1 MLHQERNRHV
11 ATHFLTLSRARTLSL
26 ATVFRMTDAEAEV
39 LFRDLRW
46 DGGAPH
52 CPACGSL
59 NPYEY
64 RRKTG
69 ALQFE
74 CRDCK
79 KRYTLTSQTL
89 FASHKAPLRA
99 YLACIAVAANEV
111 KGKSALA
118 LSRDLGMSYKACWV
132 LLHKIREAMAEEMKG
147 RVVGGEGSTVEID
160 GGYFGGYVKPA
171 NLRKDR
177 VDRRLRENMSGK
189 RKVVVVVRERG
200 GETLPGVFRSEA
212 QAMGFIK
219 ARVRKHTKLQADEA
233 TSWDALH
240 ARFEMKRINHQE
252 AYSFDGACTNWAE
265 SFFSR
270 MRRGEIGHSHHVAG
284 PYLLRYA
291 QEAAWREDARRV
303 DNGAQVRRI
312 TGLALSAKPSVDFC
326 GYYQR
331 HKD

>member
-1 MLHQERNRHV
+1 M
-11 ATHFLTLSRARTLSL
+11 ASHFLTLSRAKTLSL
-26 ATVFRMTDAEAEV
+26 AQVFRLSEAEAET
-39 LFRDLRW
+39 LFRSFRW
-46 DGGAPH
+46 EAGEPH
-52 CPACGSL
+52 CPACGSV

-79 KRYTLTSQTL
+79 KRYTLTSGTL
-89 FASHKAPLRA
+89 FAAHKAPLRS

-132 LLHKIREAMAEEMKG
+132 MLHKVREAMSQDMKG
-147 RVVGGEGSTVEID
+147 RTLGGEGVIAEVD

-177 VDRRLRENMSGK
+177 KDRRYRENMSGK
-189 RKVVVVVRERG
+189 RKVVVIVRERS
-200 GETLPGVFRSEA
+200 GESLPGVFRSEA
-212 QAMGFIK
+212 QAIGFIK
-219 ARVRKHTKLQADEA
+219 ARVRKETKLNADEA
-233 TSWDALH
+233 SSWDALH
-240 ARFEMKRINHQE
+240 ERFEMKRINHEQ

-270 MRRGEIGHSHHVAG
+270 MRRGEIGHNHHVAG

-291 QEAAWREDARRV
+291 QEAAWREDNRRV
-303 DNGAQVRRI
+303 DNGAQVHRVA
-312 TGLALSAKPSVDFC
+312 TLALASKPSVDFC

-331 HKD
+331 HK